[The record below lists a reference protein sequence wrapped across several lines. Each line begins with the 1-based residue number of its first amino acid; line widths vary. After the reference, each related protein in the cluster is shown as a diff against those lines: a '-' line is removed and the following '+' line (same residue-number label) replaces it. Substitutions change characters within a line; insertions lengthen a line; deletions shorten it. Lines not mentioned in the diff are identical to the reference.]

1 MKEREIVEKA
11 LAGMPYNECMRMV
24 DDGALS
30 VVSEFKGTMIGEI
43 VVATRPTNLRV
54 HRRDRHIFEVENR
67 PKPLH
72 FKYIYN
78 PEFIEGRMLMTF
90 YHVGES

>member
-54 HRRDRHIFEVENR
+54 HRRDSRVHRGEDANDVLPRWRVLVCFIIIMFF
-67 PKPLH
+67 PLA
-72 FKYIYN
+72 
-78 PEFIEGRMLMTF
+78 
-90 YHVGES
+90 